1 MLILDVK
8 EMTNAFPIHVIIL
21 VIVLIYG
28 KHSVVHVKDHIL
40 EILVNTV
47 SFFFFLYLKDA
58 ILKKRIVCLTKERY
72 CLAFE
77 D

>member
-8 EMTNAFPIHVIIL
+8 EMTNAFPIHVIIV

-47 SFFFFLYLKDA
+47 SFYLKDA
-58 ILKKRIVCLTKERY
+58 KLKNL
-72 CLAFE
+72 
-77 D
+77 